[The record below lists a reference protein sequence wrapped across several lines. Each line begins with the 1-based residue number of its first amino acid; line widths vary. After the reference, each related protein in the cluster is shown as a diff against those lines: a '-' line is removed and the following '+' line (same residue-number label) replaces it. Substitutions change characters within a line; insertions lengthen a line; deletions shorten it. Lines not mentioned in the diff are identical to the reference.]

1 MGAMVSKIDHMY
13 DNVGIKPKTR
23 GSVYKTVIEWFSNQK
38 RGKVLDAPTGF
49 GLVSMFLKNMG
60 FEVTCGEIE
69 PEIFQVPDLKC
80 IYVDLNKRIDAET
93 DTFDYVCCIDGLE
106 HMTDPYQAVREVA
119 RVLKPGG
126 YGIFSLPNYSN
137 IEKRFKFFWFGYLT
151 HPVEMD
157 KFREAGSVLFNLHNS
172 PLTIT
177 LLDFIFRI
185 NDLETEKI
193 MRNAVKKKQYF
204 FLPVVWLLRLFAMM
218 GSEEA
223 KKKSRYDLTLKD
235 EVILGGNNLIF
246 ITRKRK
252 SETMA
257 DKQVTE

>member
-1 MGAMVSKIDHMY
+1 MTKIDHMY
-13 DNVGIKPKTR
+13 DNVGITPKGR

-38 RGKVLDAPTGF
+38 RGKILDAPAGF
-49 GLVSMFLKNMG
+49 GLLSMFLKKMG

-80 IYVDLNKRIDAET
+80 IYVDLNRKIDAEN
-93 DTFDYVCCIDGLE
+93 DTFDYVCCVDGLE
-106 HMTDPYQAVREVA
+106 HMTDPYRAVQEFS

-126 YGIFSLPNYSN
+126 YGIFTLPNYSN

-151 HPVEMD
+151 HPADME
-157 KFREAGSVLFNLHNS
+157 KLRKSGSILFNLHNS

-177 LLDFIFRI
+177 LLDLIFSI
-185 NDLETEKI
+185 NDLEVEKI
-193 MRNAVKKKQYF
+193 TRNAVKKRQYF
-204 FLPVVWLLRLFAMM
+204 FLPVVWLMKLFAMM
-218 GSEEA
+218 ASEEA
-223 KKKSRYDLTLKD
+223 KKKYRFDLTLQD

-252 SETMA
+252 DSIA
-257 DKQVTE
+257 PKV